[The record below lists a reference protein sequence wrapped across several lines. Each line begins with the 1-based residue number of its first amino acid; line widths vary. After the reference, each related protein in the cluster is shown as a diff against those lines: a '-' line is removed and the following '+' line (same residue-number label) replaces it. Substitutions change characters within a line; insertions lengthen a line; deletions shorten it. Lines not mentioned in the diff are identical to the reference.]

1 MPVPGAA
8 PAVTQQPPPRPHSRA
23 LPGGAPTP
31 LRGVGDVGRG
41 GGDPKTENLLFL
53 AQMVA

>member
-1 MPVPGAA
+1 M
-8 PAVTQQPPPRPHSRA
+8 TQQPPPRPHSRA

-31 LRGVGDVGRG
+31 LGGLGDVGRG
-41 GGDPKTENLLFL
+41 GGDPKTKNPLIL